1 MERLHAH
8 KQYSIFL
15 GIMLSGYNLADKL
28 YGAVYIVLMSRRGID
43 PLQIS
48 IVFAVSSLSLAI
60 FDYPSG
66 NLSDLYGRKKLA
78 AIGFFTWGAGLC
90 LFAFASNL
98 LLFIV
103 SAVIM
108 SLGVALISGSLQ
120 AWYIDK
126 LDDLGMMDYK
136 NVVLPR
142 LNGFVSAFA
151 IVGALL
157 ATLSSNIHLYLPVAI
172 AGVVAIGLS
181 IYVWFRFGDNYGTR
195 TEDNI
200 FKEVY
205 VTSVDFAR
213 NKLMRFVLLK
223 SIFSHAALLAFLLSW
238 QVYGVNELK
247 LPVGYLGVL
256 LIVFMAVM
264 SISAFFSSFLAK
276 RKVSAIKIISWGT
289 FISAAGLLL
298 AGLFPN
304 PIIFVAGLILF
315 EFGLGMES
323 SSFGA
328 WIQDLIPRS
337 KRATFSSGLSSLKSL
352 AGFFMALLLGLI
364 SEHMG
369 YSLIWYLAALSL
381 LISIAVLLYLNAM
394 FLRAGTV
401 QAEAEKATI

>member
-1 MERLHAH
+1 M
-8 KQYSIFL
+8 
-15 GIMLSGYNLADKL
+15 
-28 YGAVYIVLMSRRGID
+28 
-43 PLQIS
+43 
-48 IVFAVSSLSLAI
+48 
-60 FDYPSG
+60 
-66 NLSDLYGRKKLA
+66 
-78 AIGFFTWGAGLC
+78 
-90 LFAFASNL
+90 
-98 LLFIV
+98 
-103 SAVIM
+103 
-108 SLGVALISGSLQ
+108 
-120 AWYIDK
+120 
-126 LDDLGMMDYK
+126 
-136 NVVLPR
+136 
-142 LNGFVSAFA
+142 
-151 IVGALL
+151 
-157 ATLSSNIHLYLPVAI
+157 
-172 AGVVAIGLS
+172 
-181 IYVWFRFGDNYGTR
+181 
-195 TEDNI
+195 
-200 FKEVY
+200 
-205 VTSVDFAR
+205 
-213 NKLMRFVLLK
+213 
-223 SIFSHAALLAFLLSW
+223 LAFLLSW

-276 RKVSAIKIISWGT
+276 RKVSAIKIISGST

-304 PIIFVAGLILF
+304 LIIFVAGLILF

-352 AGFFMALLLGLI
+352 AGFFMALLLGVI

>member
-8 KQYSIFL
+8 KQYSVFL
-15 GIMLSGYNLADKL
+15 GIILSVYNLADKL

-48 IVFAVSSLSLAI
+48 VVFDVSSLSLAV

-78 AIGFFTWGAGLC
+78 SIGFFTWGAGLC
-90 LFAFASNL
+90 LFALADHL

-108 SLGVALISGSLQ
+108 SLGVALISGSPQ

-126 LDDLGMMDYK
+126 LDDLGMMEYK

-157 ATLSSNIHLYLPVAI
+157 ATLTSNIHLYLPVAI
-172 AGVVAIGLS
+172 AGVAAIGLS
-181 IYVWFRFGDNYGTR
+181 IYVWFRFSDNYGNR

-247 LPVGYLGVL
+247 LPV
-256 LIVFMAVM
+256 I
-264 SISAFFSSFLAK
+264 FFA
-276 RKVSAIKIISWGT
+276 
-289 FISAAGLLL
+289 
-298 AGLFPN
+298 
-304 PIIFVAGLILF
+304 
-315 EFGLGMES
+315 
-323 SSFGA
+323 
-328 WIQDLIPRS
+328 
-337 KRATFSSGLSSLKSL
+337 
-352 AGFFMALLLGLI
+352 
-364 SEHMG
+364 
-369 YSLIWYLAALSL
+369 YC
-381 LISIAVLLYLNAM
+381 
-394 FLRAGTV
+394 
-401 QAEAEKATI
+401 